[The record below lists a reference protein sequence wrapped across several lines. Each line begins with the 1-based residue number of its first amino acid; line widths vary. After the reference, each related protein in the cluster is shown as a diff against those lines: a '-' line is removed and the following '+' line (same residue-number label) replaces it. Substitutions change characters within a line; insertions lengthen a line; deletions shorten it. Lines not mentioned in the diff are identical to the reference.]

1 MIARSINL
9 WLYMLTVCFYLP
21 NKTKKNGRK
30 FERIETI
37 LSYYLCHIWH
47 YQYNMHVSMHL
58 PVENR
63 NSCQNNACIKNVI
76 IYKICCWRP
85 TLTQCNIL
93 PPYLMLQ
100 RKKMHAIMKEIE
112 YGIVILLF
120 CHLYSGWA
128 LNKETNGYRFALN
141 GIDGMRKVIHWNI
154 SLLY

>member
-1 MIARSINL
+1 MRGI
-9 WLYMLTVCFYLP
+9 
-21 NKTKKNGRK
+21 
-30 FERIETI
+30 
-37 LSYYLCHIWH
+37 
-47 YQYNMHVSMHL
+47 
-58 PVENR
+58 
-63 NSCQNNACIKNVI
+63 
-76 IYKICCWRP
+76 
-85 TLTQCNIL
+85 
-93 PPYLMLQ
+93 LQ